1 MWQEQDRWLEELLGP
16 SSGDR
21 QLEQQVDIIV
31 QGTQLAQ
38 PAPGAAGWG
47 CTVQGTR
54 SGSNNNPKFV
64 VDWMRSNEL
73 SAADGGSC
81 TGSKDS
87 RSL

>member
-1 MWQEQDRWLEELLGP
+1 MD
-16 SSGDR
+16 
-21 QLEQQVDIIV
+21 VAV

-47 CTVQGTR
+47 CTVQGAC

-64 VDWMRSNEL
+64 VDWMRSTEL

-81 TGSKDS
+81 IGSKDS
-87 RSL
+87 RGL